1 MARLKFTA
9 HTNGEVALVA
19 ATAKTV
25 LQILAPTNQR
35 IAVRGWGVSFDGVS
49 GSAEPVVVEVLR
61 QTTAGTMT
69 SGTSASEDGLGS
81 ETIQTTVTKAATAE
95 PTAGTIIRQE
105 NIHPQTGV
113 EFRFAPDEELIV
125 PGGGRLGIRCTAP
138 AGVNVLAR
146 FICEE

>member
-9 HTNGEVALVA
+9 HSDGEVALVA

-25 LQILAPTNQR
+25 LQLLAPTNQR
-35 IAVRGWGVSFDGVS
+35 IAIRGYAVSFDGIA
-49 GSAEPVVVEVLR
+49 GNAEPVIVEVLR

-69 SGTSASEDGLGS
+69 AGVKVKDDSFGS
-81 ETIQTTVTKAATAE
+81 ETIQTTVTKNATAE
-95 PTAGTIIRQE
+95 PTASDVIRQD

-113 EFRFAPDEELIV
+113 EFRFAPDEELV
-125 PGGGRLGIRCTAP
+125 VAGAGRLAIRCTAP
-138 AGVNVLAR
+138 AAVNVLAR